1 MKICCCFVKV
11 SQWFLNYIFLKQQ
24 LAVNKNAKKFFL
36 PNNFFPFRT
45 MCLIVF
51 QLIHI
56 FWNSNA
62 FSFWF
67 QIWNA
72 KKNCSFWLTATDVLH
87 HLKDRTTYIHTYRQ
101 TDRQIDRQRNKE
113 DGQIKSILTN
123 VRPKIKISRS
133 RQTFLNFNLN
143 KSKGI
148 FQGDNQIS
156 LATFTH
162 WRSSNHRCE

>member
-1 MKICCCFVKV
+1 MVFKLHFFEATVG
-11 SQWFLNYIFLKQQ
+11 S
-24 LAVNKNAKKFFL
+24 NKNVKKFFL

-62 FSFWF
+62 FSFWL

-72 KKNCSFWLTATDVLH
+72 KKNCSFWLTATDRQTSLH
-87 HLKDRTTYIHTYRQ
+87 TDRQ

-162 WRSSNHRCE
+162 WKSSNHRCE